1 VLWWMAPLRR
11 TTVNGTI
18 GWRAVRR
25 RPCTRLG
32 FAGLRLRSHWLW
44 PCGPCVCRRGV
55 CWFGTCGRLFR
66 MCYLLLG
73 TRDVAFAWPCLRPR
87 GWLWGP
93 RSVAFGWSCFWLC
106 LRPRGWLRRTRSVAF
121 GWSCFWLC
129 RAFGWLFRLRLC
141 AFGRLGLPVVLRFR
155 TILCM
160 QRVRQRRGET
170 TEEKPVKHPGRRP
183 CFYCHDSL
191 SVWKNVQPM
200 RGEGKPRHQICLAW
214 MHDLGGRRLG
224 FVQRG

>member
-1 VLWWMAPLRR
+1 
-11 TTVNGTI
+11 
-18 GWRAVRR
+18 
-25 RPCTRLG
+25 
-32 FAGLRLRSHWLW
+32 
-44 PCGPCVCRRGV
+44 
-55 CWFGTCGRLFR
+55 
-66 MCYLLLG
+66 
-73 TRDVAFAWPCLRPR
+73 
-87 GWLWGP
+87 
-93 RSVAFGWSCFWLC
+93 
-106 LRPRGWLRRTRSVAF
+106 VAF

-183 CFYCHDSL
+183 YFYCHDSL

-200 RGEGKPRHQICLAW
+200 RGRENLGIKSVWLGCMILA
-214 MHDLGGRRLG
+214 GGDWGLCSVG
-224 FVQRG
+224 EIG